1 MQALNFLINYPVFR
15 YAMVTAIAIG
25 VVCSLL
31 SVIVV
36 LKRMAF
42 IGQGISHA
50 GFGGIGAAMFLG
62 VAAGRTQDALVL
74 IFCIGTAV
82 LIGVLS
88 RRRQIHADSAIGILL
103 AGAMALGVI
112 LADLSV
118 ALQDHAWYVQLVG
131 PPTYRPSFEQLL
143 FGSLLS
149 VTRADM
155 WTAVILSL
163 AVVATIAALFK
174 EVLFFTFDEPVSRV
188 FGVRTGLIY
197 YLLLV
202 LLSVT
207 IVLSIRLVG
216 IILASALLI
225 VPGATATL
233 ISQRLPAVLL
243 SALAVGLLGTVGGLT
258 LSLELGNLSSGPC
271 IVLVL
276 CLLFLAAFTLRSFR
290 CRQRA

>member
-118 ALQDHAWYVQLVG
+118 ALQDQAWYVQLVG

-155 WTAVILSL
+155 WTALILSL